1 MALNDLRRASASD
14 PPSMRPLR
22 LRRSFICAV
31 LVALLWVSPAVS
43 DEDPYAD
50 ARARMIETIEDYAL
64 FSADVLGPDGLDPR
78 VTGVMAQ
85 VPRHEFLARGGTP
98 VRDLISRLLL
108 GYGFTREAYAD
119 RPVPIGF
126 GQTMSQPFIVALM
139 TELLDPA
146 PGHVV
151 LEVGTGSGYQAA
163 VLSHLVDRVCT
174 IEIIPEL
181 GAAAAA
187 TLERLGYGN
196 IETRTGD
203 GYYGWE
209 DCGPFDGIV
218 VTAVASHVPPPLL
231 RQLKPGG
238 RMVIP
243 VGGLFSAQQLIEVV
257 KHPDGQVSTRQLLP
271 VRFVPLTREVP

>member
-1 MALNDLRRASASD
+1 MALNDPRSATVSGASSAG
-14 PPSMRPLR
+14 L
-22 LRRSFICAV
+22 LCAI
-31 LVALLWVSPAVS
+31 LAILLCGSPAVA
-43 DEDPYAD
+43 DEDPHAD
-50 ARARMIETIEDYAL
+50 ARARMVETIKDHAL
-64 FSADVLGPDGLDPR
+64 FSADALGPDGLAPR
-78 VTGVMAQ
+78 VTEVMAQ
-85 VPRHEFLARGGTP
+85 VPRHEFLPKGRTSARN
-98 VRDLISRLLL
+98 LISRLLP
-108 GYGFTREAYAD
+108 GYGFTHEAYAD

-139 TELLDPA
+139 TDLLDPA

-163 VLSHLVDRVCT
+163 VLAHLVDRVCT
-174 IEIIPEL
+174 IEIVPEL
-181 GAAAAA
+181 GASAAA

-196 IETRTGD
+196 VETRVGD

-231 RQLKPGG
+231 AQLKPGG

-243 VGGLFSAQQLIEVV
+243 VGGAFSAQQLIEVV
-257 KHPDGQVSTRQLLP
+257 KHSDGQVSTRQLLP
-271 VRFVPLTREVP
+271 VRFVPLTREAP

>member
-1 MALNDLRRASASD
+1 MALNDLRPATVFCAA
-14 PPSMRPLR
+14 L
-22 LRRSFICAV
+22 AV
-31 LVALLWVSPAVS
+31 LVWWPSVMA
-43 DEDPYAD
+43 DEDPFAE

-78 VTGVMAQ
+78 VAEVMAQ
-85 VPRHEFLARGGTP
+85 VPRHEFLPQDETSTH
-98 VRDLISRLLL
+98 DLISRLLPS
-108 GYGFTREAYAD
+108 YGVTHAAYAD
-119 RPVPIGF
+119 RPVAIGF

-139 TELLDPA
+139 TDLLDPA

-163 VLSHLVDRVCT
+163 VLAPLVDRVCT

-181 GAAAAA
+181 GVSAAA
-187 TLERLGYGN
+187 TLERLGYEN
-196 IETRTGD
+196 VETRVGD

-218 VTAVASHVPPPLL
+218 VTAAASHVPPPLL

-243 VGGLFSAQQLIEVV
+243 VGGVFSVQQLIEVV
-257 KHPDGQVSTRQLLP
+257 KHPDGQLSTRQLLP
-271 VRFVPLTREVP
+271 VRFVPLTRETP